1 MTHAFPYA
9 FEPEESGGVLVR
21 FVDVP
26 EAHTFGANEAAA
38 GGEQALD
45 CLIAALGGYLK
56 LGREVPRPSPARGRP
71 VATLPPLV
79 AAKLALYEAMRAQ
92 GITRTEL
99 ARRLGLQE
107 NGVRR
112 LLDLDHRSHIDQID
126 RALAALG
133 QRLEVR
139 VLQAA
144 WVTPAKRR
152 EMSTVSL

>member
-9 FEPEESGGVLVR
+9 FEPEESGGVLVQ

-26 EAHTFGANEAAA
+26 EAHTSGATEAAA
-38 GGEQALD
+38 GELALD
-45 CLIAALGGYLK
+45 CLIAALGGYIRLARK
-56 LGREVPRPSPARGRP
+56 LPRPSPARGRP

-126 RALAALG
+126 RALAVLG
-133 QRLEVR
+133 KRLGVR
-139 VLQAA
+139 VLQ
-144 WVTPAKRR
+144 PA
-152 EMSTVSL
+152 